1 MKREIGEVNSNS
13 TDIGQI
19 RRFGIVAFLF
29 FGCLC
34 AVGLWAEKPIPTY
47 IFGLL
52 SVLGIG
58 FICIPRQ
65 LGPVHAL
72 WLKIVHLISRI
83 LTVLMLTLA
92 YYLVL
97 TPSGLIKWLF
107 GGRPIPTRPD
117 KNASSYWVA
126 RDEPAQPK
134 ERFLKR
140 Y

>member
-1 MKREIGEVNSNS
+1 MNSNS

-19 RRFGIVAFLF
+19 RRFGIIAFLF

-34 AVGLWAEKPIPTY
+34 TLGLWAEKLAPTY
-47 IFGLL
+47 LFGFL
-52 SVLGIG
+52 SVLGAG

-65 LGPVHAL
+65 LSPVHAL
-72 WLKIVHLISRI
+72 WLKIAHLISRI

-92 YYLVL
+92 YYLVI
-97 TPSGLIKWLF
+97 TPSGLIKWLI
-107 GGRPIPTRPD
+107 GGRPIPTKPD
-117 KNASSYWVA
+117 KNKSSYWVT